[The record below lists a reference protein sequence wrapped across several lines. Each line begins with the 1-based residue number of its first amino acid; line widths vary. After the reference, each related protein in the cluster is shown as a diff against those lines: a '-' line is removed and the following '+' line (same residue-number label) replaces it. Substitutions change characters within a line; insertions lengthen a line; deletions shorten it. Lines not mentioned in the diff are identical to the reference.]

1 MGKEYVMKCIAD
13 IEVLA
18 KEEGLDF
25 FPTIFETVDR
35 DIMLEACSYGLP
47 VRARHWSYGR
57 SYQHQKIY
65 GEMGLS
71 KIYEIDA
78 DFDPEQYLDK
88 RIQESMED
96 KIEKGTSKAS

>member
-1 MGKEYVMKCIAD
+1 MGKEYVTKCIAD

-57 SYQHQKIY
+57 SYQHQPQLHPRRPVPPLCRY
-65 GEMGLS
+65 C
-71 KIYEIDA
+71 
-78 DFDPEQYLDK
+78 
-88 RIQESMED
+88 
-96 KIEKGTSKAS
+96 